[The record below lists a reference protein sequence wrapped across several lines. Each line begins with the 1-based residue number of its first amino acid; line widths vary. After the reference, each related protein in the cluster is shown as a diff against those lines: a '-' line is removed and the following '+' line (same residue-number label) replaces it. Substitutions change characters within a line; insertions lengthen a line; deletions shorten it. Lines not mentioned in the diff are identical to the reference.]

1 MKSGWLL
8 VLALS
13 MLTGCRTY
21 SPDAGHEIVLVE
33 KPMIFGHGGVDPESV
48 KTGLTIAALTTEG
61 VDV

>member
-1 MKSGWLL
+1 
-8 VLALS
+8 